1 MKGTQ
6 HMVTSIAPSLRPNR
20 HPMEGDLDELRS
32 QALRKVALGG
42 IASAFALM
50 CAALTIPSLVE
61 PRLLLLVAVLLVSA
75 IVAWWASR
83 HWYWPATI
91 FLIAGLLA
99 ATGIAEVVYALP
111 QMLFALPL
119 VVFVAPLLVG
129 QWATLL
135 VAGSASALIWKL
147 ASLASASLPDCDIVC
162 AQLLIVGS
170 VGLAYVAYEPMQ
182 TMLDWTLRSYLQELR
197 KTQEARERQ
206 MDLGRLSKSLI
217 ETCERLEH
225 ANLALEHARRAAEEA
240 RRTKDSLA
248 TAISHELRTPLN
260 LIIGFSEAI
269 ISDAA
274 DGSEEVPT
282 RFRSDVET
290 IHRNAC
296 HLSDLVDDVLDLGR
310 MDADRLALQRKRS
323 SLAAITGEAVG
334 AVERLYA
341 GAGLRLTVD
350 IPSDLPTLS
359 VDPTRIRQVLIN
371 LLTNAVRYT
380 DEGGVR
386 VSARREGSDVVVSV
400 ADTGVGVSS
409 EDLPG
414 VFESFYQ
421 VGGTNRRGG
430 FGLGLTVSKRFV
442 EMHGGSMWV
451 ESQIGRGSTFH
462 FTLPAIDNVVPAA
475 ITPDWHLYQ
484 SPHLALRPEPTV
496 LVFDR
501 DAEAGGVVRRY
512 LDGYRIITARTL
524 DEAALAAK
532 DDAVSA
538 VILADSAVEGGGHGD
553 RDSLAWLPRAPV
565 LRCGLRTVG
574 RIGGEIGAA
583 AFLTKP
589 VGQER
594 LRETLRRLNLVP
606 RNALVVDDDPQIVDL
621 LGRMLRAVAPQC
633 LVQLATTGE
642 LGLELAR
649 KAPPDLVLLDL
660 LMPGI
665 DGREFL
671 RIWRADSSL
680 GGAPVIVIS
689 AAVENDDRMVV
700 GEFLE
705 VWGPDGLGVAE
716 LMRATRGT
724 LDGLLRQPFDSS
736 PAPPMVP
743 ASS

>member
-1 MKGTQ
+1 MKGAQ
-6 HMVTSIAPSLRPNR
+6 HMVTSIAPSFHPNR
-20 HPMEGDLDELRS
+20 HPMDGDLAELRG
-32 QALRKVALGG
+32 QALRKVALG
-42 IASAFALM
+42 AMVAAFALM
-50 CAALTIPSLVE
+50 SAALTIPSLVG
-61 PRLLLLVAVLLVSA
+61 PRLLLLAAVLSVSA
-75 IVAWWASR
+75 IAAWWTSR
-83 HWYWPATI
+83 HWYWPSTI
-91 FLIAGLLA
+91 FLVTGLLA
-99 ATGIAEVVYALP
+99 ATAIAEVVYALP
-111 QMLFALPL
+111 QVLFALPL

-147 ASLASASLPDCDIVC
+147 ASLASTPLSDQDIVC

-170 VGLAYVAYEPMQ
+170 VGLAYVAYKPMQ
-182 TMLDWTLRSYLQELR
+182 TMLDWTWRSYLQELR
-197 KTQEARERQ
+197 QVQEARERQ
-206 MDLGRLSKSLI
+206 MDLGRLSKSLA
-217 ETCERLEH
+217 ETCERLEQ

-260 LIIGFSEAI
+260 LVIGFSEAI

-290 IHRNAC
+290 IHHNAC

-310 MDADRLALQRKRS
+310 MDAHRLALQRKRS
-323 SLAAITGEAVG
+323 ALAAITGEAVG

-341 GAGLRLTVD
+341 GAGLSLMVD
-350 IPSDLPTLS
+350 LPSDLPTLL
-359 VDPTRIRQVLIN
+359 VDPTRVRQVLIN

-421 VGGTNRRGG
+421 AGGAKRRGG

-462 FTLPAIDNVVPAA
+462 FTLPAVDNVVSVA
-475 ITPDWHLYQ
+475 IPPDWRLYR

-501 DAEAGGVVRRY
+501 DAEAGRVIRRY
-512 LDGYRIITARTL
+512 LDGYRIVTARTP
-524 DEAALAAK
+524 DEAALVAK
-532 DDAVSA
+532 DGAVSA
-538 VILADSAVEGGGHGD
+538 VILADSVVEGEGRGD
-553 RDSLAWLPRAPV
+553 WDGLARLPRALV

-574 RIGGEIGAA
+574 RIGCEIGAA

-594 LRETLRRLNLVP
+594 LRDTLRRLDLLP
-606 RNALVVDDDPQIVDL
+606 RHALVVDDDPQMVDL
-621 LGRMLRAVAPQC
+621 LGRMLRAVAPNC

-642 LGLELAR
+642 LGVELAR

-660 LMPGI
+660 LMPGM

-671 RIWRADSSL
+671 KIWRADSSL

-705 VWGPDGLGVAE
+705 VRGPNGLGIAE
-716 LMRATRGT
+716 LMRATRGA
-724 LDGLLRQPFDSS
+724 LDSLLRQSEDWSPS
-736 PAPPMVP
+736 PAMATAAP
-743 ASS
+743 